1 MVSRLFRGTAVS
13 LVVAFIATA
22 FAQYGYQPFFDQP
35 LIQSRAYGM
44 ELILVRLRAIDQ
56 FDAPLD
62 DDLMELIELI
72 GESDVNRFIGTLRA
86 ADPELADELLDEI
99 EELEEK
105 AEEGRNHHGSV
116 REVRE
121 LTERAYDLI
130 IPSQVRKSPAFLAA
144 LIADL
149 TLGEGGIAEGYEEAI
164 GDEEPFLFTGG
175 WSSLQS
181 VKELWSQLTIYATP
195 AQAADVN
202 EMLAQLDDIYFSPEP
217 PEPLVGNPEEAEA
230 PAQRMLG
237 LIEPIADAE
246 VFAGRD
252 MQALAVSLVAT
263 QAQAC
268 RAYDAGNDEVGLEGV
283 YAVGEMY
290 ARYLAGF
297 LGFMAPDVHEEAAET
312 IYALTGIQDEG
323 AEDEEDEDDEDERPE
338 VADPAGACRE
348 LLEALEEAVEVLG
361 G

>member
-1 MVSRLFRGTAVS
+1 MVSKLFRGAAFS
-13 LVVAFIATA
+13 LVAALIATA

-35 LIQSRAYGM
+35 LVQSRAYGM

-62 DDLMELIELI
+62 DDLAELVEML
-72 GESDVNRFIGTLRA
+72 ESDANRFIGTLRA
-86 ADPELADELLDEI
+86 ADPELAAELQDEI

-105 AEEGRNHHGSV
+105 VEEGRNHHGSV
-116 REVRE
+116 REVTE
-121 LTERAYDLI
+121 LTQRAYDLI
-130 IPSQVRKSPAFLAA
+130 IPSEVRRSPAFIAA

-149 TLGEGGIAEGYEEAI
+149 TLGEGGVAEGYEEAI
-164 GDEEPFLFTGG
+164 LDEEPFLFTGG

-181 VKELWSQLTIYATP
+181 VKALWAQLSVYATP
-195 AQAADVN
+195 AQAADVD
-202 EMLAQLDDIYFSPEP
+202 EMIAQLDGIYFAPEP

-252 MQALAVSLVAT
+252 MPALAVSLVAT

-268 RAYDAGNDEVGLEGV
+268 RAYDAGDDEVGLEGV

-297 LGFMAPDVHEEAAET
+297 LGFMAPDVHEEAAEV

-338 VADPAGACRE
+338 VADPAAACRE